1 MSEAVFTTIGELAS
15 RGGSGS
21 ERSVEN
27 CHLHF
32 NGPGAAGFG
41 VKRTAMLLPE
51 SVMLLIAPGC
61 CGRHGTITAGKSG
74 FEDRMFYLRMDER
87 DIVTGSYI
95 GRISEAARLT
105 VEQSRPRVLL
115 LCMTCVDA
123 LLGTHLES
131 IGKKLERELSI
142 PVVSCFMDPITRESR
157 RAPMVSVQQAIM
169 QCLRP
174 RDTHGDTVSVLG
186 GFVPVDE
193 DSDFRTLLKGAGIR
207 HVREI
212 SACGDFDEYL
222 KMAEA
227 RLNIVIHPQAEA
239 SAKDIQKATGI
250 PYVMWEQSYSPERN
264 ALSFEKLGQ
273 ALGTSFETDRYRIA
287 AEEALAGFAGRH
299 PGLTLAIG
307 EAITGNPFE
316 LAETLLDAGL
326 GVSCI
331 FRVIVT
337 PADKAIISRLSKR
350 HAGIPVFSG
359 VHPSMAGADLS
370 HIRADVSIGL
380 DAGYFLPQAVSICWN
395 MERQPLGFE
404 QLTALLDAVEQSLAS
419 PRTHRE
425 QMHGSY
431 LVV

>member
-1 MSEAVFTTIGELAS
+1 MSKAACTTIGELAA
-15 RGGSGS
+15 REGAGA

-51 SVMLLIAPGC
+51 SAMLLIAPGC

-105 VEQSRPRVLL
+105 VEKANPRALL

-131 IGKKLERELSI
+131 IGKKLERELSV

-169 QCLRP
+169 RCLRQ
-174 RDTHGDTVSVLG
+174 RDTRGDTVSVLG

-193 DSDFRTLLKGAGIR
+193 GSEFRTLLNNAGIR
-207 HVREI
+207 HMREI
-212 SACGDFDEYL
+212 SACESFDEYL

-239 SAKDIQKATGI
+239 SAKDIRKGTGI
-250 PYVMWEQSYSPERN
+250 PYIMWDQDYSPARTARSYETLGSALGVRFDTAAYQKAAGN
-264 ALSFEKLGQ
+264 AL
-273 ALGTSFETDRYRIA
+273 A
-287 AEEALAGFAGRH
+287 AFAARH
-299 PGLTLAIG
+299 PGISFAIG

-316 LAETLLDAGL
+316 LAETLLDAGI
-326 GVSCI
+326 GVSCV

-337 PADKAIISRLSKR
+337 PADKAVISRLNER
-350 HAGIPVFSG
+350 HPGIPVFSG
-359 VHPSMAGADLS
+359 VHPSMAGADFS
-370 HIRADVSIGL
+370 HVRADAAIGL

-404 QLTALLDAVEQSLAS
+404 QLTALLDEIERSLAS
-419 PRTHRE
+419 PRSHRE
-425 QMHGSY
+425 LMHGSY